1 MSNPRA
7 FANGPLA
14 TMIRDIMRAVL
25 LALLLTFGATANAH
39 EQHVTFAT
47 LVVDDRTVSLEM
59 RIAATDLEEVTGR
72 ALTISGGIANPHRL
86 AEFGGE
92 IIGYIR
98 PKLMVAARA
107 LIPCPSSGWSL
118 AEDFQSVVVRAR
130 YDCTRVDGDLSFT
143 NNLLF
148 EVASATRHFTRV
160 GSDPKVQP
168 RALTVREPTL
178 QLTGPP
184 PPLSDVLARYTLSG
198 IEHIFIGIDHIAF
211 LIALLLWAR
220 SFVALVKIVT
230 GFTLAH
236 SVTLSL
242 AALDVVTLPSALIEP
257 AIALTIVYVAAE
269 NFFRH
274 GIAGKWRGAFLLGL
288 VHGFGFASVLQDVGF
303 PQGALGWALAAFNV
317 GVEVGQIVIVALVF
331 PLLLLLDRLVTQRER
346 VVYAGSAVIMGLGV
360 FWLVERLM
368 GA

>member
-1 MSNPRA
+1 
-7 FANGPLA
+7 
-14 TMIRDIMRAVL
+14 MIRDIMRAFL
-25 LALLLTFGATANAH
+25 LALFLTFGAAAHAH

-47 LVVDDRTVSLEM
+47 LVVADRTVTLEM
-59 RIAATDLEEVTGR
+59 RVAATDLEEVIGR
-72 ALTISGGIANPHRL
+72 TLTISGGIANPHRL
-86 AEFGGE
+86 AEFGGD

-118 AEDFQSVVVRAR
+118 DEDFQSVVVRAR
-130 YDCTRVDGDLSFT
+130 YDCTQVEGDLSFT

-148 EVASATRHFTRV
+148 EVAGATRHFTRL
-160 GSDPKVQP
+160 GADPKAHPTV
-168 RALTVREPTL
+168 LTAREPTL

-184 PPLSDVLARYTLSG
+184 PPLSEVLARYTFSG
-198 IEHIFIGIDHIAF
+198 IEHIFIGVDHIAF

-230 GFTLAH
+230 AFTLAH

-242 AALDVVTLPSALIEP
+242 AALDIVTLPSALVEP

-269 NFFRH
+269 NFFRR

-288 VHGFGFASVLQDVGF
+288 VHGFGFASVLQEVGF
-303 PQGALGWALAAFNV
+303 PQGAIGWALAAFNV
-317 GVEVGQIVIVALVF
+317 GVEIGQVMIVAAAF
-331 PLLLLLDRLVTQRER
+331 PLLLLVDRLSAERER